1 MSLGPLMISL
11 EGTALQACE
20 RTWLTSPLLGGVIL
34 FTRNFQSREQLQALV
49 ADIHAIRSPPL
60 LVAVDQEGGR
70 VQRLREPFTRLP
82 PARSFGHLYDR
93 DAAAGESAVETLA
106 WLMAAELR
114 AVDIDL
120 GFAPVVDLD
129 RGLAEVIGDRAW
141 HGDPAVV
148 TQLARRFVRG
158 AGSAGMAATAK
169 HFPTHAGAK
178 ADSHTK
184 LAVDRRD
191 YESLLDDLKPYRA
204 LIGAGLP
211 SVMVAH
217 VSFPALDP
225 LPASLSEWWI
235 RTQLRGELGF
245 AGAVI
250 SDDMSMAGAAAGGT
264 LAERVVKSLE
274 AGCDLVLVCNAAEEV
289 PALLDALR
297 GYVDPSAEL
306 RLMRLRGRTRT
317 SWDELTAS
325 ARWLHARELADGLFS
340 RPTLELEG

>member
-11 EGTALQACE
+11 EGTSVQARE
-20 RTWLTSPLLGGVIL
+20 RAWLASPLLGGVIL
-34 FTRNFQSREQLQALV
+34 FTRNFASRAQLQDLV

-70 VQRLREPFTRLP
+70 VQRLQEPFTRLP
-82 PARSFGHLYDR
+82 AARSLGHLYDR
-93 DAAAGESAVETLA
+93 DPAAAEGAVETLA

-120 GFAPVVDLD
+120 GFAPVVDLN

-141 HGDPAVV
+141 HADPRAV
-148 TQLARRFVRG
+148 TLLARRFLSG
-158 AGSAGMAATAK
+158 AAAAGMAATAK
-169 HFPTHAGAK
+169 HFPTHAGAR
-178 ADSHTK
+178 ADSHTQ

-191 YESLLDDLKPYRA
+191 YEALLDDLAPYRA

-211 SVMVAH
+211 SVMVGH

-225 LPASLSEWWI
+225 APASLSDWWI
-235 RTQLRGELGF
+235 RKQLRGELGF

-250 SDDMSMAGAAAGGT
+250 SDDMSMAGAGAGGT
-264 LAERVVKSLE
+264 LAERVSKSLE
-274 AGCDLVLVCNAAEEV
+274 AGCDMVLVCNAPEQI

-306 RLMRLRGRTRT
+306 RLMRLRGRNRRG
-317 SWDELTAS
+317 WDELTAS
-325 ARWLHARELADGLFS
+325 PQWLEARELAASLLT